1 MPANLSETTF
11 INLFLDNTPI
21 LDVRA
26 PIEFSHGSLPN
37 STNLPLL
44 TDTEREAVGTKFKSS
59 GQIAAITLAEQLL
72 GPTEKVK
79 RLSAWSAYIK
89 TNPQAVLLCFRGGL
103 RSHTVQEWLTKQGYA
118 IPLVEGG
125 LKAVRR
131 FLMDSLEK
139 SASMSDFVIV
149 AGNTGTGKTHLIN
162 HLRYS
167 IDLEGIAGHRGSAFG
182 KRLQPQPSQIYFEN
196 NLSGQFLKLP
206 VNEANRIFL
215 EDESRGIGSLSIPLC
230 LHNKMSDSP
239 IAIVDEPLESRVN
252 TILNDYIISNY
263 REFESEFDTKSMTHF
278 SEFLFSGLSKI
289 KRRLGGEG
297 YVEIDQLMNT
307 ALSEQKTSNNIDL
320 HKNWIRKLLSDYY
333 DPMYEYQLSKKLQR
347 VVFRGKK
354 NEFLD
359 WASHI
364 DHKKN

>member
-1 MPANLSETTF
+1 MPANISEKKF
-11 INLFLDNTPI
+11 INLLLDNTPI

-26 PIEFSHGSLPN
+26 PVEFSHGSLPN

-44 TDTEREAVGTKFKSS
+44 TDTEREVIGTKFKSS
-59 GQIAAITLAEQLL
+59 GQIAAITLAKQLV
-72 GPTEKVK
+72 GPKEKTK
-79 RLSAWSAYIK
+79 LLNSWSAYIK
-89 TNPQAVLLCFRGGL
+89 ANPQAALLCFRGGL
-103 RSHTVQEWLTKQGYA
+103 RSHTAQEWLTEQGSA
-118 IPLVEGG
+118 IPLVNGG
-125 LKAVRR
+125 FKAIRR
-131 FLMDSLEK
+131 FLIDALEK
-139 SASMSDFVIV
+139 STSMSDFIIV

-196 NLSGQFLKLP
+196 NLSSQFLKLP
-206 VNEANRIFL
+206 VSEANKVFL
-215 EDESRGIGSLSIPLC
+215 EDESRNIGSLSIPLC
-230 LHNKMSDSP
+230 LHNRMSHSP
-239 IAIVDEPLESRVN
+239 IAVVDESLESRIN

-263 REFESEFDTKSMTHF
+263 REFEAEFDVEPMTHF
-278 SEFLFSGLSKI
+278 SKFLFSSLSKI
-289 KRRLGGEG
+289 KRRLGSEG
-297 YVEIDQLMNT
+297 YFEIHQLMNI
-307 ALSEQKTSNNIDL
+307 ALKVQAESNSIDL
-320 HKNWIRKLLSDYY
+320 HKNWIRQLLCDYY

-354 NEFLD
+354 NEFLN

>member
-1 MPANLSETTF
+1 
-11 INLFLDNTPI
+11 
-21 LDVRA
+21 
-26 PIEFSHGSLPN
+26 
-37 STNLPLL
+37 
-44 TDTEREAVGTKFKSS
+44 
-59 GQIAAITLAEQLL
+59 
-72 GPTEKVK
+72 
-79 RLSAWSAYIK
+79 
-89 TNPQAVLLCFRGGL
+89 
-103 RSHTVQEWLTKQGYA
+103 
-118 IPLVEGG
+118 
-125 LKAVRR
+125 
-131 FLMDSLEK
+131 MDSLEK

-206 VNEANRIFL
+206 VSEANRIFL

-289 KRRLGGEG
+289 KHRLGGEG

-307 ALSEQKTSNNIDL
+307 ALSEQKTSNSIDL

-364 DHKKN
+364 DYKKN